1 MKKAILYV
9 VLALIV
15 LTSGQG
21 GYTLS
26 GLDVSVAPYRWGLV
40 EWEVGHFFNKWRYRV
55 RQALPWHL
63 PPAAEETILQDYF
76 HLNQK
81 IRHMETVVFQGRI
94 EGYGPEIESNMPMET
109 MKEIKKRRA
118 NMRPQAEERLEAEI
132 SSILAAEGFQSRI
145 GMIWPPVDIE
155 LVNPPSVLVLSP
167 RDKIERRGDITLRPG
182 LGIEDLD
189 ALERRILEEEDL
201 SALVV
206 SIGGIATY
214 PSIVSAD
221 HGLSHALQVA
231 AHEWLHQYW
240 WFRPLGRNY
249 SRDTSTTTLN
259 ESAANL
265 AGKELGQLVYSKV
278 TGTSIGRSQKDRNS
292 SDQSDHGFNFAKEM
306 RETRTEVDALL
317 LDGAVEK
324 AEEYMETKRQVFVDN
339 GYYVRKLNQ
348 AYFAFHGTYA
358 SNPASISPIH
368 LELSRFRLL
377 QESLGD
383 FITEIAKFG
392 SYEEFRKRLL
402 SLEQD
407 KSVSG

>member
-1 MKKAILYV
+1 
-9 VLALIV
+9 
-15 LTSGQG
+15 
-21 GYTLS
+21 
-26 GLDVSVAPYRWGLV
+26 
-40 EWEVGHFFNKWRYRV
+40 
-55 RQALPWHL
+55 
-63 PPAAEETILQDYF
+63 
-76 HLNQK
+76 
-81 IRHMETVVFQGRI
+81 
-94 EGYGPEIESNMPMET
+94 
-109 MKEIKKRRA
+109 
-118 NMRPQAEERLEAEI
+118 
-132 SSILAAEGFQSRI
+132 
-145 GMIWPPVDIE
+145 
-155 LVNPPSVLVLSP
+155 
-167 RDKIERRGDITLRPG
+167 
-182 LGIEDLD
+182 
-189 ALERRILEEEDL
+189 
-201 SALVV
+201 
-206 SIGGIATY
+206 
-214 PSIVSAD
+214 VSAD